1 MEALCPHSLKGAQRE
16 LTPPGATLT
25 RKRGALVE
33 KGPSCHPAV
42 DASGTPTSCGH
53 LRGGRTKPFAH
64 NTLPLAFPPSLPH
77 SPDSLT
83 PVSSCH
89 FFFFLF
95 ILLYNIVL
103 VLPYLDLNPPWVY
116 MCSPLKKAPTSTA
129 SFPSAVRLPQASL
142 PPQDLPNASSCLQ
155 SFRAAVWPGGVSTP
169 SSNHNPQASG
179 HRGCARGRCIPWPV

>member
-1 MEALCPHSLKGAQRE
+1 MHTFILSVHVCKE
-16 LTPPGATLT
+16 L
-25 RKRGALVE
+25 
-33 KGPSCHPAV
+33 
-42 DASGTPTSCGH
+42 
-53 LRGGRTKPFAH
+53 
-64 NTLPLAFPPSLPH
+64 
-77 SPDSLT
+77 
-83 PVSSCH
+83 
-89 FFFFLF
+89 FFFFFKFYAVSLIKVFYVFMNCCFIYLF
-95 ILLYNIVL
+95 ILLHNIIL
-103 VLPYLDLNPPWVY
+103 VLPYIDLNPPWVY